1 MSATRRIGRRRGLL
15 SIEELHEDP
24 AGLSLASKSGP
35 QSRAAVFIAYWL
47 CARLAIEWR
56 AKGETGEVQRLLRCL
71 QAIRVGTLKI
81 AGQDSKHLLTQT
93 PPELNALL
101 AKLDLVPLFTQPPA
115 WAEV

>member
-24 AGLSLASKSGP
+24 AGLSLASRSGP
-35 QSRAAVFIAYWL
+35 QSRAAVFIAHWL
-47 CARLAIEWR
+47 CARLAIAWR

-81 AGQDSKHLLTQT
+81 AGQDSKRQT

-101 AKLDLVPLFTQPPA
+101 AKLDLVRLFTQPPA

>member
-1 MSATRRIGRRRGLL
+1 MSATRRIGRRRSLL

-24 AGLSLASKSGP
+24 ADLSLASRSGP

-56 AKGETGEVQRLLRCL
+56 AKGETGEVQRLLRRL

-81 AGQDSKHLLTQT
+81 ADQDAKRLLTQI
-93 PPELNALL
+93 PPELNTMLGQLGLL
-101 AKLDLVPLFTQPPA
+101 PLFSQPPA
-115 WAEV
+115 WAQA

>member
-1 MSATRRIGRRRGLL
+1 MKIRPVYHWRPDR
-15 SIEELHEDP
+15 
-24 AGLSLASKSGP
+24 GP

-47 CARLAIEWR
+47 CARLAHEWR
-56 AKGETGEVQRLLRCL
+56 PKGETGEVQRLLRWL

-81 AGQDSKHLLTQT
+81 ADQDSKRLLTQT

>member
-24 AGLSLASKSGP
+24 AGLSLASRSGR
-35 QSRAAVFIAYWL
+35 QSRAAVFIGYWL
-47 CARLAIEWR
+47 CARLPIEWR

-71 QAIRVGTLKI
+71 QAIRIGPLKI
-81 AGQDSKHLLTQT
+81 AGQDSKRLLTQT
-93 PPELNALL
+93 PPELNALP
-101 AKLDLVPLFTQPPA
+101 AKLDLVPLFIRPPA